1 MSITL
6 LQFSYQRCF
15 TFSKTVNIFFLL
27 ITGIYPPTTR
37 KHILMIEVL
46 EILVGKEQLHRMM
59 LRYGVQLA
67 GSGAGIKGT
76 QAWASH

>member
-1 MSITL
+1 
-6 LQFSYQRCF
+6 
-15 TFSKTVNIFFLL
+15 
-27 ITGIYPPTTR
+27 
-37 KHILMIEVL
+37 MIEVL
-46 EILVGKEQLHRMM
+46 EILVGKEQLHWMM